1 VHGKRRGRMN
11 YERSTMTDQ
20 TRWGIDIVQQQNK
33 QKAFEQQ
40 KEIREE
46 IKKYISDCSVFHL
59 HKMYDEMKR
68 LETR

>member
-1 VHGKRRGRMN
+1 
-11 YERSTMTDQ
+11 MTDQ
-20 TRWGIDIVQQQNK
+20 TRWGIDLVQQQNK

-40 KEIREE
+40 KEMREE

-68 LETR
+68 LQDR

>member
-11 YERSTMTDQ
+11 YERRTMTDQ
-20 TRWGIDIVQQQNK
+20 TRWGIDLVQQRNK

-40 KEIREE
+40 KEMREE

-68 LETR
+68 LQDR